1 MVAGVPYTLTQRK
14 GCSKSPGQHPK
25 AAPVQAQYRPVT
37 VHRSLSRPSRGACL
51 LALLAVLAQL
61 WMVQLSH
68 RHLAQQAS
76 AWLQWGEVCST
87 QNLGT
92 ADSSGSTDPMGGMS
106 AAGCPVCA
114 LAGAGTV
121 PSAAFQRSDPAPR
134 LAGAETCWHHAES
147 TAERERGVRP
157 PAQAPP
163 QAA

>member
-37 VHRSLSRPSRGACL
+37 VHRSLARPSRGACL

-87 QNLGT
+87 QNLGA
-92 ADSSGSTDPMGGMS
+92 ADSSGSTDLMAGMS
-106 AAGCPVCA
+106 TAGCPV
-114 LAGAGTV
+114 LGSV
-121 PSAAFQRSDPAPR
+121 
-134 LAGAETCWHHAES
+134 
-147 TAERERGVRP
+147 
-157 PAQAPP
+157 
-163 QAA
+163 

>member
-1 MVAGVPYTLTQRK
+1 MAACVQYTLTQRK
-14 GCSKSPGQHPK
+14 GCSKSPERHPK
-25 AAPVQAQYRPVT
+25 PAPVPAQYRPVT
-37 VHRSLSRPSRGACL
+37 VHRSLLRPSRAACL

-68 RHLAQQAS
+68 RHLAEQSS
-76 AWLQWGEVCST
+76 AWLQWGEVCSA

-92 ADSSGSTDPMGGMS
+92 SDSSSSTDPMGGMA

-121 PSAAFQRSDPAPR
+121 PSSVFRQAETASR
-134 LAGAETCWHHAES
+134 LAGAAPRWYRAAAP
-147 TAERERGVRP
+147 AERERGVRP